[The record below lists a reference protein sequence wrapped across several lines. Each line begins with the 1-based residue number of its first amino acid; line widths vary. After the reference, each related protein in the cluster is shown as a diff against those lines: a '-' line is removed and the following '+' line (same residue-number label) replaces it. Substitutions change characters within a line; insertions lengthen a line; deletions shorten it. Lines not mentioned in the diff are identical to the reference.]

1 MRILASVT
9 GQRVS
14 AAVVGAS
21 GYAGGELVRVL
32 SAHPAID
39 LRLLAAGSKAD
50 EPITSVHPGLVDR
63 HAQAFADT
71 DPGALAAYDLV
82 FLALPHGQSE
92 AIAAQIPD
100 VPFVVDL
107 GADHR
112 LADEAAWHTYY
123 GPGAVAPQWQY
134 GLPELPGVRDALR
147 HARRVAVPG
156 CYATAIS
163 LALWPIVS
171 AGLVDEGALVTV
183 AASGTSG
190 AGRQPSEALLAT
202 EVMGSMKAYKVG
214 GVHQH
219 TPEIEQALR
228 LAGATRPVLSFT
240 PLLAPMPRGILAT
253 STAPVLPGVT
263 QTDLRLAFEKAY
275 ADEVFVH
282 LLDEGT
288 WPVTG
293 ATAGANTA
301 LLQTALDAHADRA
314 VVVSAIDNLQKGAAG
329 QAVQC
334 ANLMLGIPEKT
345 GLSIW
350 GVAP

>member
-1 MRILASVT
+1 MRILTCVT
-9 GQRVS
+9 SQAYS

-21 GYAGGELVRVL
+21 GYAGGELVRLL
-32 SAHPAID
+32 SSHPAID
-39 LRLLAAGSKAD
+39 VRTLAAGSKAGQ
-50 EPITSVHPGLVDR
+50 EVATVHPGLRDR
-63 HAQAFADT
+63 PAEVFVDT
-71 DPGALAAYDLV
+71 DPATLAGHDIV

-92 AIAAQIPD
+92 AIAAQLPD
-100 VPFVVDL
+100 VPFIVDL

-112 LADEAAWHTYY
+112 LADARDWQAYY
-123 GPGAVAPQWQY
+123 GATDHAPQWQY
-134 GLPELPGVRDALR
+134 GLPEVPGVRDALR
-147 HARRVAVPG
+147 HTRRVAVPG

-163 LALWPIVS
+163 LALWPLV
-171 AGLVDEGALVTV
+171 AGSLVDEARLVTV

-190 AGRQPSEALLAT
+190 AGRQPSESLLAT

-228 LAGATRPVLSFT
+228 MAGATRPILSFT
-240 PLLAPMPRGILAT
+240 PLLAPMPRGIIAT
-253 STAPVLPGVT
+253 SNAPVMPGVT
-263 QTDLRLAFEKAY
+263 ATDLRLALEKAY
-275 ADEVFVH
+275 ADETFVQV
-282 LLDEGT
+282 LPEGQ

-301 LLQTALDAHADRA
+301 LVQVAHDRHADRA
-314 VVVSAIDNLQKGAAG
+314 IVVSALDNLQKGAAG

-334 ANLMLGIPEKT
+334 ANLMLGLPEAT
-345 GLSIW
+345 GLSVT